1 MFFKRSE
8 PSKGVAPFGEI
19 QETRLIPNGDN
30 GLMVSELVGQT
41 ELPDPE
47 LFKLQAQIDAGVPLK
62 RVDTKIL
69 RGGLYEDAENLF
81 GNGVD
86 DSSSS
91 DSSQEMKNEI

>member
-8 PSKGVAPFGEI
+8 PSKGVALFGEI
-19 QETRLIPNGDN
+19 QETRLVPNGDN

-41 ELPDPE
+41 ELPDPK
-47 LFKLQAQIDAGVPLK
+47 LFSLRAQIDAGVPLK

-86 DSSSS
+86 DSSPSN
-91 DSSQEMKNEI
+91 SSQEMNNEV

>member
-19 QETRLIPNGDN
+19 QENRLVPNGDN

-41 ELPDPE
+41 ELPDPK
-47 LFKLQAQIDAGVPLK
+47 LFSLQAQIDAGVPLK

-81 GNGVD
+81 GNT
-86 DSSSS
+86 SENINKIFSY
-91 DSSQEMKNEI
+91 

>member
-19 QETRLIPNGDN
+19 QETRLVPNGDN

-41 ELPDPE
+41 ELPDPK
-47 LFKLQAQIDAGVPLK
+47 LFSLQAQIDAGVPLK

-81 GNGVD
+81 GNGD
-86 DSSSS
+86 NDSSSP
-91 DSSQEMKNEI
+91 DSPSEVNNEV